1 MNYREIGTCW
11 TSVKSHEPLFLI
23 ETVYLLF
30 LKEFR
35 ITNYAALI
43 ILQLITSKFLS
54 FNTHLL
60 SEQVIDFWHKRKKIK
75 SLAISVRQGG
85 LGKNHLMICWETVF
99 QLMTFLSVS
108 RYHHLNRRVP
118 RGKDKYMKGA
128 VRGHI
133 RSLIRFYL

>member
-11 TSVKSHEPLFLI
+11 TLVKSHEPLFLI

-60 SEQVIDFWHKRKKIK
+60 SEQVIDF
-75 SLAISVRQGG
+75 
-85 LGKNHLMICWETVF
+85 
-99 QLMTFLSVS
+99 
-108 RYHHLNRRVP
+108 
-118 RGKDKYMKGA
+118 
-128 VRGHI
+128 
-133 RSLIRFYL
+133 